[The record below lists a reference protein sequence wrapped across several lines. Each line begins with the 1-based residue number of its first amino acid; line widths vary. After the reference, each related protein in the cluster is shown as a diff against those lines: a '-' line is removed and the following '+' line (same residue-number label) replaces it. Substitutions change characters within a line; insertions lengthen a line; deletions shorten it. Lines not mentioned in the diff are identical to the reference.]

1 MAILKVCFL
10 GHPVYLFIGA
20 YLPGRLKLHTS
31 NELVCLCSLTF
42 KINRKHIG
50 ELLCFHTK
58 VQNFF
63 CSELLSVFFA
73 AQGRMIKVMDQI
85 EWTFEHLYKFYKF
98 ASLVPVHCNVDDEGN
113 GYDL

>member
-1 MAILKVCFL
+1 M
-10 GHPVYLFIGA
+10 
-20 YLPGRLKLHTS
+20 PGCLKLHTS
-31 NELVCLCSLTF
+31 NELACLCSLTF

-73 AQGRMIKVMDQI
+73 AMQGRMIKVMDQI
-85 EWTFEHLYKFYKF
+85 EGTCDHCDQLDQVNSANLLFEGL
-98 ASLVPVHCNVDDEGN
+98 ASHCKAETIGREVFLSANEKARHI
-113 GYDL
+113 